1 MRRRQRDFQNRVL
14 LEQLEWNFKWYQ
26 DRRCRFEFAYSE
38 LGSGTA
44 FAWFKE
50 DLFTVC
56 GEEVFEMKFQDT
68 HVGLN
73 KQN

>member
-1 MRRRQRDFQNRVL
+1 MSL
-14 LEQLEWNFKWYQ
+14 LICELE
-26 DRRCRFEFAYSE
+26 
-38 LGSGTA
+38 SGTA

-56 GEEVFEMKFQDT
+56 GEGVFEKKFQGT
-68 HVGLN
+68 HVDLN

>member
-1 MRRRQRDFQNRVL
+1 MSL
-14 LEQLEWNFKWYQ
+14 LICE
-26 DRRCRFEFAYSE
+26 FE
-38 LGSGTA
+38 SGTA

-68 HVGLN
+68 YVDLN